1 MASSKVVSDVL
12 PEENPMSILSYAA
25 VVGLAR
31 PGLGPLVG
39 LGRPSR
45 RQALLGLALL
55 AGVGIAGRVGH
66 DYWTVGRFLQTTDN
80 AYIHVDY
87 TTIAP
92 RISGYVAEVFVGD
105 NEAVEAGQPLA
116 RIDDRELKVALDAAR
131 ADVADADAALRNLDA
146 RIAQQQAAID
156 GEKAEIAAGK
166 ATRDLAEADSARYGD
181 LRKSGYG
188 SVQRAQQAEAALR
201 ERSAQVRKSRA
212 ALAAAQGQVEVLVSQ
227 RARAEAQR
235 ERALAT
241 RRQAEL
247 NLGYT
252 SITAPLAGTVGARSL
267 RVGQYVQAGTPLM
280 AVVPLTAAYV
290 VANYK
295 ETQLSRVAPGQPVDI
310 SVDSFPGVPL
320 KGRVD
325 SVAPASGQQFALLP
339 PENAT
344 GNFTKIVQRV
354 PVRIAIDDDALAGR
368 LRAGMSVRST
378 IDTRNDTRN

>member
-1 MASSKVVSDVL
+1 
-12 PEENPMSILSYAA
+12 MSILSYVAA
-25 VVGLAR
+25 VGLAR
-31 PGLGPLVG
+31 PALGPLVG

-55 AGVGIAGRVGH
+55 AGVSIGSRVGY

-92 RISGYVAEVFVGD
+92 RISGYVAEVFVRD
-105 NEAVEAGQPLA
+105 NESVEAGQPLA

-131 ADVADADAALRNLDA
+131 ADVDDADAALRNLDA
-146 RIAQQQAAID
+146 RIVQQQAAID
-156 GEKAEIAAGK
+156 GDKAEIAAGK
-166 ATRDLAEADSARYGD
+166 ATRDLAEADNARYDD
-181 LRKSGYG
+181 LRRSGYG

-212 ALAAAQGQVEVLVSQ
+212 ALAAAQRQVDVLVSQ

-235 ERALAT
+235 ERALAA

-247 NLGYT
+247 NLGYA
-252 SITAPLAGTVGARSL
+252 SITAPLGGTVGARSL

-280 AVVPLTAAYV
+280 AIVPMTAAYV

-295 ETQLSRVAPGQPVDI
+295 ETQLSRVAPGQMVDL
-310 SVDSFPGVPL
+310 SVDSFPGVSL

-325 SVAPASGQQFALLP
+325 SVAPASGQQFSLLP

-354 PVRIAIDDDALAGR
+354 PVRIAIDDGALSGR

-378 IDTRNDTRN
+378 IDTRN

>member
-1 MASSKVVSDVL
+1 
-12 PEENPMSILSYAA
+12 MSVLSYAA

-31 PGLGPLVG
+31 PGLGSLVG

-55 AGVGIAGRVGH
+55 AGVSVASRAGY

-116 RIDDRELKVALDAAR
+116 RIDDRDLRVALDAAR
-131 ADVADADAALRNLDA
+131 ADVEDADAALRNLDA

-156 GEKAEIAAGK
+156 GEKAEIVADK
-166 ATRDLAEADSARYGD
+166 ATRDLARADSARYDD

-212 ALAAAQGQVEVLVSQ
+212 ALAAAQRQVDVLVSQ

-235 ERALAT
+235 ERALAA

-247 NLGYT
+247 HLSYA
-252 SITAPLAGTVGARSL
+252 SITAPLAGTIGARSL

-295 ETQLSRVAPGQPVDI
+295 ETQLSRVAPGQTVDI

-354 PVRIAIDDDALAGR
+354 PVRIAIDDGALSGR

-378 IDTRNDTRN
+378 IDTRNETGN

>member
-1 MASSKVVSDVL
+1 MFV
-12 PEENPMSILSYAA
+12 LSYAA
-25 VVGLAR
+25 AVAIAR
-31 PGLGPLVG
+31 PGLGTLVG
-39 LGRPSR
+39 LGRPSP
-45 RQALLGLALL
+45 RQALLGLALVV
-55 AGVGIAGRVGH
+55 GVAIGGRVGY

-92 RISGYVAEVFVGD
+92 RISGYVAEVLVRD
-105 NEAVEAGQPLA
+105 NEPVAAGQPLA
-116 RIDDRELKVALDAAR
+116 RIDDRDLKVAVDAAR
-131 ADVADADAALRNLDA
+131 ADVDDADAALRNLDA
-146 RIAQQQAAID
+146 QIAQQQSAID
-156 GEKAEIAAGK
+156 GEKADIAAGK
-166 ATRDLAEADSARYGD
+166 ATRDLAEADKARYED

-201 ERSAQVRKSRA
+201 ERSAQLRKSRA
-212 ALAAAQGQVEVLVSQ
+212 ALAAAQRQVDVLVSQ

-241 RRQAEL
+241 LRQAEL
-247 NLGYT
+247 NLGYA
-252 SITAPLAGTVGARSL
+252 SIAAPLAGTVGARSL

-280 AVVPLTAAYV
+280 AIVPLTAAYV

-295 ETQLSRVAPGQPVDI
+295 ETQLSRVAPGQAVDI
-310 SVDSFPGVPL
+310 SVDSFPGMPL

-339 PENAT
+339 AENAT

-354 PVRIAIDDDALAGR
+354 PVRIAIDDDVLAGR

-378 IDTRNDTRN
+378 IDTRN

>member
-1 MASSKVVSDVL
+1 
-12 PEENPMSILSYAA
+12 MSVMSYAA

-55 AGVGIAGRVGH
+55 AGVSIGSRVGF

-92 RISGYVAEVFVGD
+92 RISGYIAEVLVRD

-116 RIDDRELKVALDAAR
+116 RIDDRELRVALDAAR

-146 RIAQQQAAID
+146 QIAQQQAAID

-166 ATRDLAEADSARYGD
+166 ATRDLAVADNARYDD

-188 SVQRAQQAEAALR
+188 SVQRAQQAETALR
-201 ERSAQVRKSRA
+201 ERMAQLRKSRA
-212 ALAAAQGQVEVLVSQ
+212 DLAAAQRQVDVLVSQ

-235 ERALAT
+235 ERALAA

-247 NLGYT
+247 NLDSA
-252 SITAPLAGTVGARSL
+252 SIAAPLAGTVGARSL

-280 AVVPLTAAYV
+280 AIVPLTAAYV

-295 ETQLSRVAPGQPVDI
+295 ETQLSRVAPGQTVDI
-310 SVDSFPGVPL
+310 SVDSFPGTPI

-339 PENAT
+339 AENAT

-354 PVRIAIDDDALAGR
+354 PVRIAIDDGALSGR

-378 IDTRNDTRN
+378 IDTRH

>member
-1 MASSKVVSDVL
+1 
-12 PEENPMSILSYAA
+12 MSLLSYAA

-31 PGLGPLVG
+31 PGLGPLAG

-55 AGVGIAGRVGH
+55 AGVGIGSRVGY

-92 RISGYVAEVFVGD
+92 RISGYVAEVFVRD
-105 NEAVEAGQPLA
+105 NETVEAGQLLA
-116 RIDDRELKVALDAAR
+116 RVDDRDLEVALDAAK
-131 ADVADADAALRNLDA
+131 AKVDEADAALHNLDA
-146 RIAQQQAAID
+146 RIVRQQAALD
-156 GEKAEIAAGK
+156 GEKAAIAAGK
-166 ATRDLAEADSARYGD
+166 ATRDLAEADNARYGD
-181 LRKSGYG
+181 LRKSGYV

-201 ERSAQVRKSRA
+201 ERVAQLRKSRA
-212 ALAAAQGQVEVLVSQ
+212 ALAAAQRQVDVLVSQ
-227 RARAEAQR
+227 RAQAEAQHA
-235 ERALAT
+235 RALADQ
-241 RRQAEL
+241 RQAEL
-247 NLGYT
+247 NLGHA

-280 AVVPLTAAYV
+280 AIVPLTAAYV

-295 ETQLSRVAPGQPVDI
+295 ETQLSHVAPGQTVDI

-325 SVAPASGQQFALLP
+325 SVAPASGQQFSLLP
-339 PENAT
+339 AENAT
-344 GNFTKIVQRV
+344 GNFTRIVQRV
-354 PVRIAIDDDALAGR
+354 PVRIAIEDGALSGR

-378 IDTRNDTRN
+378 IDTRNDGRN

>member
-1 MASSKVVSDVL
+1 MFV
-12 PEENPMSILSYAA
+12 LSYAA
-25 VVGLAR
+25 AVAIAR
-31 PGLGPLVG
+31 PGLGALVG
-39 LGRPSR
+39 LGRPSP
-45 RQALLGLALL
+45 RQALLGLALV
-55 AGVGIAGRVGH
+55 AGVAIGGRVGY

-92 RISGYVAEVFVGD
+92 RISGYVAEVLVRD
-105 NEAVEAGQPLA
+105 NETVAAGQPLA
-116 RIDDRELKVALDAAR
+116 RIDDRDLKVALDAAR
-131 ADVADADAALRNLDA
+131 ADVDDADAALRNLDA
-146 RIAQQQAAID
+146 QIAQQQSAID
-156 GEKAEIAAGK
+156 GDKADIAAGK
-166 ATRDLAEADSARYGD
+166 ATRDLAEADNARYED

-201 ERSAQVRKSRA
+201 ERSAQLRKSRA
-212 ALAAAQGQVEVLVSQ
+212 ALAAAQRQVDVLVSQ

-241 RRQAEL
+241 LRQAEL
-247 NLGYT
+247 NLGYA
-252 SITAPLAGTVGARSL
+252 SIAAPLAGTVGARSL

-280 AVVPLTAAYV
+280 AIVPLTAAYV

-295 ETQLSRVAPGQPVDI
+295 ETQLSRVAPGQAVDI
-310 SVDSFPGVPL
+310 SVDSFPGMPL

-339 PENAT
+339 AENAT

-354 PVRIAIDDDALAGR
+354 PVRIAIDDDVLAGR

-378 IDTRNDTRN
+378 IDTRN

>member
-1 MASSKVVSDVL
+1 MFV
-12 PEENPMSILSYAA
+12 ISYAA

-55 AGVGIAGRVGH
+55 AGVGIGSRVGL
-66 DYWTVGRFLQTTDN
+66 DYWTTGRFLQTTDN

-92 RISGYVAEVFVGD
+92 RISGYIAEVFVRD

-116 RIDDRELKVALDAAR
+116 RLDDRELRVALDAAE
-131 ADVADADAALRNLDA
+131 ADVADADAALLNLDA
-146 RIAQQQAAID
+146 QIAQQQAATD
-156 GEKAEIAAGK
+156 GEKAGISAGK
-166 ATRDLAEADSARYGD
+166 ATRDLAVADNARYDD

-188 SVQRAQQAEAALR
+188 SVQRAQQAETALR
-201 ERSAQVRKSRA
+201 ERVAQLRKSRA
-212 ALAAAQGQVEVLVSQ
+212 ALTAAQRHVDVLVSQ

-235 ERALAT
+235 ERVLAA

-247 NLGYT
+247 NLGYA

-280 AVVPLTAAYV
+280 AIVPLTAAYV

-295 ETQLSRVAPGQPVDI
+295 ETQLSRVAPGQTVDI
-310 SVDSFPGVPL
+310 SVDSFPGTPL

-339 PENAT
+339 AENAT

-354 PVRIAIDDDALAGR
+354 PVRIAIDDGALSGR

-378 IDTRNDTRN
+378 IDTRN

>member
-1 MASSKVVSDVL
+1 MASSKVVPDVL
-12 PEENPMSILSYAA
+12 TEESAMFVLSYAA
-25 VVGLAR
+25 AVAIAR
-31 PGLGPLVG
+31 PGLGTLVG
-39 LGRPSR
+39 LGRPSP
-45 RQALLGLALL
+45 RQALLGLALVV
-55 AGVGIAGRVGH
+55 GVAIGGRVGY

-92 RISGYVAEVFVGD
+92 RISGYVAEVLVRD
-105 NEAVEAGQPLA
+105 NEPVAAGQPLA
-116 RIDDRELKVALDAAR
+116 RIDDRDLKVAVDAAR
-131 ADVADADAALRNLDA
+131 ADVDDADAALRNLDA
-146 RIAQQQAAID
+146 QIAQQQSAID
-156 GEKAEIAAGK
+156 GEKADIAAGK
-166 ATRDLAEADSARYGD
+166 ATRDLAEADKARYED

-201 ERSAQVRKSRA
+201 ERSAQLRKSRA
-212 ALAAAQGQVEVLVSQ
+212 ALAAAQRQVDVLVSQ

-241 RRQAEL
+241 LRQAEL
-247 NLGYT
+247 NLGYA
-252 SITAPLAGTVGARSL
+252 SIAAPLAGTVGARSL

-280 AVVPLTAAYV
+280 AIVPLTAAYV

-295 ETQLSRVAPGQPVDI
+295 ETQLSRVAPGQAVDI
-310 SVDSFPGVPL
+310 SVDSFPGMPL

-339 PENAT
+339 AENAT

-354 PVRIAIDDDALAGR
+354 PVRIAIDDDVLAGR

-378 IDTRNDTRN
+378 IDTRN